1 MAASSAPLSAQR
13 HKARHYAL
21 QALYQW
27 HVSRTALS
35 DIEAQFR
42 VDFDMADT
50 DLDYFR
56 ALLLGVPEHLAEL
69 DALLAPCLVDRAM
82 HELTPIEMQ
91 VLRIGAF
98 ELGHRIDVPFKV
110 VINEGVSLSKKF
122 GAQDGHKFV
131 NAVLDRLA
139 RKLRAAEVQSARGA

>member
-1 MAASSAPLSAQR
+1 MNKSTAPLSAQR

-27 HVSRTALS
+27 HVSRNALS

-50 DLDYFR
+50 DYGYFKD
-56 ALLLGVPEHLAEL
+56 LLHNVPAHVAEL
-69 DALLAPCLVDRAM
+69 DALLAPCLVDRDM

-91 VLRIGAF
+91 VLRISTY
-98 ELGHRIDVPFKV
+98 ELGHRLDVPFKV

-131 NAVLDRLA
+131 NAVLDRLS
-139 RKLRAAEVQSARGA
+139 RKLRSAEVQASREG